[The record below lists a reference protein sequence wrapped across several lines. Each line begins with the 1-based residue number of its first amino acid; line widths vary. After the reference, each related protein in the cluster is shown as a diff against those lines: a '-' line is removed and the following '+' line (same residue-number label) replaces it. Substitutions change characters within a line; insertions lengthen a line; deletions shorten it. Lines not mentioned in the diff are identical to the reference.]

1 MQEFVVWFTSAT
13 LVCATVLGA
22 HALRSKYSLAPL
34 YVCLGFVS
42 STMMWLITV
51 GARIEFYN
59 LTVLWGSTLFSGLV
73 VGVFVLYV
81 FDGTVAARL
90 AILTCIAVILATFLI
105 ESSLAWQ
112 LSQGISQMQVSWP
125 RPSPRLY
132 LGSAAVTLVDL
143 LWMAVLW
150 EALRRWRWMGSLTAS
165 IFATL
170 LGTFALD
177 ALLFPLL
184 AFGRVP
190 EVSSLMQGAL
200 AERLLLLLWLSP
212 LLSAYVRWQKSIHGS
227 DLGRG
232 KVLSILTGSAQSEE
246 RLFRAEEEIRERKQI
261 EEALRQ
267 NEEQF
272 RTLVENIPGITFRC
286 RLDGGRSL
294 VYVSES
300 VSEITGCTPAE
311 LLEDPS
317 KSLTSFIHPVDR
329 AVVDST
335 VERARMKQQAYTCVY
350 RIVRQDGKLRWL
362 EERGQIKEDGPA
374 VWLDGVITDIT
385 ERIAIENELQ
395 RNERALQT
403 VLDNCRAVVF
413 LKDRQGKH
421 LLVNSFY
428 EEAIGVDKD
437 SAVGKTDFDLMDEK
451 AAATIVEIDRKV
463 MESGEALQFEEDVPR
478 ADGTVRTYVTTK
490 VPLFDENGEVYA
502 MCGFATDITER
513 KTSEKS
519 TQENERRLQLAV
531 DAADAGT
538 FVWNCLTGL
547 MEWSDRSLEI
557 FGLAPDDFKETFL
570 DWISHVH
577 PDDQERLTHAL
588 QENLAGATRWEQE
601 YRIVRP
607 DGGVRTVA
615 AAGYFTLGADG
626 DPETLSGLHLDVTD
640 QRRAQE
646 ALKEAKST
654 AEQANR
660 AKSDFLAT
668 MSHEIRTPMNAVIG
682 MTHLIGRTQLNPK
695 QADYVK
701 KIESSAKALL
711 GIINDILDFSK
722 IEAGKLK
729 FEEVDF
735 DLDQV
740 LESLAHLVTVRK
752 ADKESLEVLFK
763 VAQDVPKDLRGDP
776 LRLGQV
782 LTNLG
787 SNAIKFTDSGEILV
801 SVECLELS
809 DEYALLEFA
818 VTDTGIGLTPE
829 EQSRLFQPFNQA
841 DSSTTRKYGGTGLGL
856 SISKRMVEM
865 MGGKIRV
872 ESLQGKGS
880 TFAFTA
886 RFARSHKAPRQHPLI
901 SSDLRNLDV
910 LVVDDNATSRE
921 ILEELLVGFGYK
933 VTLAASGQEAI
944 EEVRA
949 KGSDHPFDLI
959 LMDWRMPGLNGVQT
973 AQRIRD
979 LMGPKVPITVL
990 VTAYG
995 RDDVVRSAEAAGFH
1009 SILSKPVNES
1019 LLFDTIA
1026 SAFGQVPDVELPLW
1040 ESGRVTFEGSH
1051 VLLVEDNE
1059 MNQQV
1064 ARELLELS
1072 LLTVTIAGHG
1082 QEAVNLLREN
1092 RFDAILMDV
1101 QMPVMDG
1108 LTATRL
1114 IRAQRLA
1121 PQTPIIAMTANALSG
1136 DRDTCLDAGMDDY
1149 VAKPIEPEELT
1160 ATLARYLKGGGVAK
1174 SEAAPTTERVFPM
1187 IHGLDPKA
1195 GLRRVGQ
1202 NMVLYRKLLQQ
1213 FRTEQG
1219 RADCDLREAVS
1230 RDDLESACRI
1240 AHTVKGVAANLGAV
1254 LVAGYAG
1261 DLEKRFRGGN
1271 TSDLEGLLG
1280 LFERSL
1286 SRLTEDLAFLEVEI
1300 VAESPSAS
1308 VVDPDELSGDVIAIG
1323 EFLESDLERAMALAD
1338 ELVARWGS
1346 TEYGGLLKKLQ
1357 NALGSFD
1364 TDSAGSL
1371 LTTITERIS
1380 HHGQAESTHR

>member
-1 MQEFVVWFTSAT
+1 MWFTSAT
-13 LVCATVLGA
+13 LVCAAVLGA

-90 AILTCIAVILATFLI
+90 AIVTCIGVILSTFLI
-105 ESSLAWQ
+105 ESSLTWQ

-125 RPSPRLY
+125 QPSPRLY
-132 LGSAAVTLVDL
+132 LGSATVTLVDL
-143 LWMAVLW
+143 LVMAVLW

-190 EVSSLMQGAL
+190 EASSLMQGAL
-200 AERLLLLLWLSP
+200 AERLLLLLWMSP
-212 LLSAYVRWQKSIHGS
+212 LLGSYVRWQKSIHGS

-300 VSEITGCTPAE
+300 VAEVTGCTPAE
-311 LLEDPS
+311 LLSDSS

-329 AVVDST
+329 GVVDST
-335 VERARMKQQAYTCVY
+335 VERARIKQEAYTCAY
-350 RIVRQDGKLRWL
+350 RIVRQDGKVRWL

-385 ERIAIENELQ
+385 ERVAIENELQ

-413 LKDRQGKH
+413 LKDREGKH

-437 SAVGKTDFDLMDEK
+437 SAVGKTDFELMNVTT
-451 AAATIVEIDRKV
+451 AARIMEVDRKV
-463 MESGEALQFEEDVPR
+463 MESGEGIQFEEDVPR
-478 ADGTVRTYVTTK
+478 ADGSVRTYVTNK

-502 MCGFATDITER
+502 MCGFATDITDR
-513 KTSEKS
+513 KASEKS

-538 FVWNCLTGL
+538 FVWNCMTGL
-547 MEWSDRSLEI
+547 MEWSERSLEI
-557 FGLAPDDFKETFL
+557 FGLGANDFKETFL

-577 PDDQERLTHAL
+577 PEDQERLTQAL

-607 DGGVRTVA
+607 DGEVRTVA
-615 AAGYFTLGADG
+615 AAGYFTLGLDG
-626 DPETLSGLHLDVTD
+626 DPETLSGLHLDVTE
-640 QRRAQE
+640 QRLAQE

-682 MTHLIGRTQLNPK
+682 MTHLIGRTKLNPK

-752 ADKESLEVLFK
+752 ADKESLEILFK
-763 VAQDVPKDLRGDP
+763 VAQDVPRDLRGDP

-787 SNAIKFTDSGEILV
+787 SNAIKFTDRGEILV
-801 SVECLELS
+801 SVECLEQG
-809 DEYALLEFA
+809 DDYAILEFA
-818 VTDTGIGLTPE
+818 VSDTGIGLSLE
-829 EQSRLFQPFNQA
+829 EQGRLFQPFNQA

-872 ESLQGKGS
+872 ESVQGKGS

-886 RFARSHKAPRQHPLI
+886 RFARSHKTQRRHPLI

-979 LMGPKVPITVL
+979 LMGQKVPITVL

-1026 SAFGQVPDVELPLW
+1026 SAFGQVPDVDLPKW
-1040 ESGRVTFEGSH
+1040 ESGPVTFEGSH

-1059 MNQQV
+1059 VNQQV

-1072 LLTVTIAGHG
+1072 LLKVTIAGHG

-1108 LTATRL
+1108 LTATRM

-1121 PQTPIIAMTANALSG
+1121 PKTPIIAMTANAMSG

-1149 VAKPIEPEELT
+1149 VAKPIEPDELT
-1160 ATLARYLKGGGVAK
+1160 ATLARYLKQGGKTISDSTTA
-1174 SEAAPTTERVFPM
+1174 TERTFPM

-1202 NMVLYRKLLQQ
+1202 NIILYRKLLKQ
-1213 FRTEQG
+1213 FRKEQG
-1219 RADCDLREAVS
+1219 QADSELREALA
-1230 RDDLESACRI
+1230 REDFDSACRV

-1261 DLEKRFRGGN
+1261 DLEKRLRGGN
-1271 TSDLEGLLG
+1271 STDLEGLLG

-1286 SRLTEDLAFLEVEI
+1286 ERLTQDLAFLDVEMET
-1300 VAESPSAS
+1300 ESPRGPSIDLEVLARD
-1308 VVDPDELSGDVIAIG
+1308 VAVIAD
-1323 EFLESDLERAMALAD
+1323 FLESDLERAMALAD
-1338 ELVARWGS
+1338 ELVVRWG
-1346 TEYGGLLKKLQ
+1346 TTDFGGLLRKLQ
-1357 NALGSFD
+1357 DALQSFD
-1364 TDSAGSL
+1364 TDGAGSL
-1371 LTTITERIS
+1371 LEEIKERTRQD
-1380 HHGQAESTHR
+1380 GKAEGPHR